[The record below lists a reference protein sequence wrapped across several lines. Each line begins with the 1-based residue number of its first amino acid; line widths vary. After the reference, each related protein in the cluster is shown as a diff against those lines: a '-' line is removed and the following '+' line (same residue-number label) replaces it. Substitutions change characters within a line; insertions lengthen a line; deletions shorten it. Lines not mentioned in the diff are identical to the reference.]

1 MKKDYNSILDTY
13 DLIFHLLSFS
23 YLYGDYA
30 IPHQLMNPNSQAY
43 LSVKKGDIAALRKF
57 AARNWLNIDRLSP
70 QQQEELDQIYQMII
84 KRFGDQIR
92 AQLSPLPNQ
101 LLIELGERAFAF
113 GHYRDAHSFFKAVKE
128 LDKKVNELLER
139 AIQLLRSKEV
149 TAGDSDGAIEEKIRE
164 AVEIIYPAAKLK
176 NPFGQQFQ
184 LLGPHLHFEAIEDA
198 RKYAKYVELT
208 LVKEL
213 LEFCIHFLID
223 DRAIADKIINA
234 LPSSRAKRILLKQLA
249 IRLSGG
255 EERYREFVEN
265 YHQAMALQREAKTE
279 KDFFEVQ
286 KRLLGRGSGDNRYVQ
301 FLRELCVEHPISA
314 LLVTAQPTP
323 KGELYICPIM
333 LKSGESLL
341 DFLAIA

>member
-1 MKKDYNSILDTY
+1 MQTDYNSIKDTY

-30 IPHQLMNPNSQAY
+30 IPHQLMNPASQAY

-57 AARNWLNIDRLSP
+57 ASRNWLNINRLSP
-70 QQQEELDQIYQMII
+70 HQQQELDEIYQMIVT
-84 KRFGDQIR
+84 RFGDQIR
-92 AQLSPLPNQ
+92 ADLSPLPSE
-101 LLIELGERAFAF
+101 LLIELGERALTF

-139 AIQLLRSKEV
+139 ALQILRSKEV
-149 TAGDSDGAIEEKIRE
+149 SAGENDRVMEERVHE
-164 AVEIIYPAAKLK
+164 AVEIIYPAVKLK
-176 NPFGQQFQ
+176 NPLGQQFQ
-184 LLGPHLHFEAIEDA
+184 ILGPHLHFEDVETA

-213 LEFCIHFLID
+213 LEFGIHFLID

-234 LPSSRAKRILLKQLA
+234 LPSSKLKRLLLKELA

-255 EERYREFVEN
+255 QERYKEFVDH
-265 YHQAMALQREAKTE
+265 YHQAIERHKEAKTE
-279 KDFFEVQ
+279 RDFIEVQ
-286 KRLLGRGSGDNRYVQ
+286 KILLGRGTGDNRYVQ

-314 LLVTAQPTP
+314 LLVTAHPTP

-341 DFLAIA
+341 DFLGLN